1 MTHSMR
7 RLLVTLLCAPVA
19 IVLAACHSDKVAPKV
34 GGSLADSADQVMFG
48 TRFNLT
54 SDGVLRAALVGDTAF
69 FFDDNTRIEL
79 GHPNVT
85 FFTPTGVKNA
95 VHTARHG
102 QYRTQSGQMI
112 ARGDVVVNSEDGKR
126 LRSAELK
133 YDQNRN
139 EISSDSAFVL
149 TEPTRR
155 LEGIGFRSDPN
166 LQNVRVLNTQSG
178 TTGAITIP
186 NQ

>member
-1 MTHSMR
+1 MR
-7 RLLVTLLCAPVA
+7 RVLPLAAVVLAVA
-19 IVLAACHSDKVAPKV
+19 ALAACRSGKHAPPV
-34 GGSLADSADQVMFG
+34 TGSLADSADQIMFG

-54 SDGVLRAALVGDTAF
+54 AQGVLRAELVADTAL

-79 GHPNVT
+79 SHPNTT
-85 FFTPTGVKNA
+85 FFTATGARNA
-95 VHTARHG
+95 VLTARHG
-102 QYRTQSGQMI
+102 TYRTQSGQMV
-112 ARGDVVVNSEDGKR
+112 ARGDVVVNSQDGRR
-126 LRSAELK
+126 LTTQELK

-139 EISSDSAFVL
+139 EVSSDSAFVL
-149 TEPTRR
+149 TGPDRR

-178 TTGAITIP
+178 TTGTLTIP